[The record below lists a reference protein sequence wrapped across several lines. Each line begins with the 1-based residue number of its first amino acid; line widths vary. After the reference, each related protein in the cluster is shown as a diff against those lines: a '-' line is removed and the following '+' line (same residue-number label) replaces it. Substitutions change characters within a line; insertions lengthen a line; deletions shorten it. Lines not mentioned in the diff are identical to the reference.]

1 MEEKTKSS
9 FGESFKTWFGL
20 GALMFGTYCGAN
32 MASGVYA
39 TTYMVTFGGGWMW
52 ACLAIFIAFMSIFC
66 AIALDFIRAYKV
78 DNYNAYYLALWGAD
92 KPGTNPAVKLFVSI
106 FFDIYTTLMGVV
118 TVAATI
124 ALFANL
130 MESLFN
136 VPIAVGSIIA
146 VVMFTLLSMYGAA
159 FLRKFN
165 TVMTISLI
173 LSLAAILIF
182 VVKMRGDVLAAR
194 LFDFE
199 GGVAWSGKTLASH
212 FGMLVSYC
220 FTTVSWGGS
229 LSNYAEK
236 IKTKKDAIGSGILIG
251 VMVATLFFVTSLIV
265 LPFLPD
271 AFVATPILSICKEYM
286 PGVMTAIYWLVVMLS
301 VISTGPTFIFNTSNR
316 FVKVWKSDKVSERF
330 KLFVIALAFLLLC
343 LALSK
348 IGLIAIC
355 QKGYTA
361 LGNVAIFAI
370 AAPLFVSIFRVAK
383 KDREEAAVAKN
394 A

>member
-1 MEEKTKSS
+1 MDNKQGS
-9 FGESFKTWFGL
+9 FWESFKRWFGL

-39 TTYMVTFGGGWMW
+39 ITYMVTLGGGWMW
-52 ACLAIFIAFMSIFC
+52 ACLGVFILFMSFFC
-66 AIALDFIRAYKV
+66 AVALDFIRAYKV

-92 KPGTNPAVKLFVSI
+92 KPGTNPVIKVIVSI

-130 MESLFN
+130 LNSLFN
-136 VPIAVGSIIA
+136 VPMGVGSIAA
-146 VVMFTLLSMYGAA
+146 VILFTLLSMYGAG

-165 TVMTISLI
+165 TVMTLSLI
-173 LSLAAILIF
+173 VSLAAILAF
-182 VVKMRGDVLAAR
+182 VIAQRGDALAAG
-194 LFDFE
+194 LFDTQT
-199 GGVAWSGKTLASH
+199 GLTWGRSTVSAH

-220 FTTVSWGGS
+220 FTTASWGGS

-236 IKTKKDAIGSGILIG
+236 IVTKKDAICSGILIG
-251 VMVATLFFVTSLIV
+251 VMVASLFLVTGMIV
-265 LPFLPD
+265 LPYLPD
-271 AFVATPILSICKEYM
+271 AFVDTPILSICKDYM
-286 PGVMTAIYWLVVMLS
+286 PGFMTAVYWLVVMLS
-301 VISTGPTFIFNTSNR
+301 VVSTGPTFIFNTSNR
-316 FVKVWKSDKVSERF
+316 FVKIWKTDKVPHRF

-343 LALSK
+343 LALSQ
-348 IGLIAIC
+348 IGLIALC

-370 AAPLFVSIFRVAK
+370 AAPLLVSIVRVHN
-383 KDREEAAVAKN
+383 KDKEN